1 MNKTKLLS
9 VIAAIICLTG
19 CKNEKATCETVI
31 SPIDTI
37 TKTRIIDFMSEHK
50 ELSNFLYKNIDNTNM
65 NEEAISLYEC
75 GYLKSYADK
84 ELSEIYYCEEIF
96 DDFNGDGKEEMLVI
110 RDLTSDAPH
119 MLYYDIWYTDGKTCK
134 CIFDNVANSFKYT
147 YVDNILVFCNF
158 DTIVGGSSKQYPQC
172 FIFNGNELKEIT
184 AAEGEIVYDIID
196 ENYFGLRI
204 EKNDNYYNIK
214 LDGTTLVIAE

>member
-1 MNKTKLLS
+1 MNKAKIFLS
-9 VIAAIICLTG
+9 LIAILCLTG
-19 CKNEKATCETVI
+19 CTDQAAPIEATTET
-31 SPIDTI
+31 
-37 TKTRIIDFMSEHK
+37 KLIDFMSEHK
-50 ELSNFLYKNIDNTNM
+50 ELSNFLYKNIDNTKM
-65 NEEAISLYEC
+65 NEQAISLYEC
-75 GYLKSYADK
+75 GFLKSYSEK
-84 ELSEIYYCEEIF
+84 TLTELYYCEEIF

-172 FIFNGNELKEIT
+172 FIFNGNELNEIT
-184 AAEGEIVYDIID
+184 ALEGEIIYDIID
-196 ENYFGLRI
+196 ENNFGLRI
-204 EKNDNYYNIK
+204 EKNDKYHNIK
-214 LDGTTLVIAE
+214 LDGTTLIIEE